1 MKKVSLFALLACALS
16 LNACAQWYLFPG
28 KKKQVVDT
36 TVVDSMRQYRP
47 DTTQTQTAPAPSDTV
62 AVADT
67 VIHSDWFRN
76 DDEDKVFMLDMPDVI
91 RIGLALPLQASA
103 QKPSDNFLD
112 FYSGALLAL
121 RDLGAAG
128 LRADLQVYDSA
139 DSKTAIPTSLIDESD
154 VIIGPVSYEELQ
166 SSAAQCNGK
175 VLISPLEPKAASLA
189 ADGAVVQ
196 APSGWSAQVDELVRW
211 IRDELPIGEPVYV
224 VRDTAT
230 MVQGEQSAY
239 LIEQLQQRNI
249 RYQSVLSTREI
260 PFKKGQKAR
269 VVVASD
275 RDNFITTAVRSLGI
289 EGARNN
295 DVILYGTARMRVN
308 GVTQTDLHNANA
320 HLALSYFI
328 DYDDP
333 AVRRFILAYRALF
346 QGEPGSFSF
355 QGYDTTHYFVTM
367 CSKYGRQWYKK
378 LPEYNEKGLQ
388 ADFRFR
394 EEPARI
400 NQAARRVVYNPDLT
414 TTKQ

>member
-28 KKKQVVDT
+28 KKKQQVDT

-47 DTTQTQTAPAPSDTV
+47 DTTQTQTTPTPSDTL

-67 VIHSDWFRN
+67 LQAEPLV
-76 DDEDKVFMLDMPDVI
+76 LDGAYVPDFPDVI

-128 LRADLQVYDSA
+128 LKADLQVYDSA

-154 VIIGPVSYEELQ
+154 VIIGPVSYEELL
-166 SSAAQCNGK
+166 SSAGQCNGK

-196 APSGWSAQVDELVRW
+196 APSSWSAQVDELVRW
-211 IRDELPIGEPVYV
+211 IRDELPIGDPVYV

-275 RDNFITTAVRSLGI
+275 RDNFITTAVRSLSI

-295 DVILYGTARMRVN
+295 DVILYGTSRMRVN

-394 EEPARI
+394 DDPARI